1 MNEEIEKLL
10 NREHLQLASIKK
22 RAVAFFIDEML
33 LSFLLIIAMSDSFSK
48 AQTVEDIIILTNTYV
63 MQYIIMK
70 IVYQTFFVM
79 QYGATLG
86 KLAMKIRVID
96 IRTLDNPNFAVSLN
110 RAVFRIISEMIF
122 YLGFLWGMFDLQ
134 RQTWHD
140 KTAKTLVIDA

>member
-96 IRTLDNPNFAVSLN
+96 IRTLDNPNFAISLN

-122 YLGFLWGMFDLQ
+122 YLGFLWGMFDPQ

>member
-22 RAVAFFIDEML
+22 RAMAFFIDEML
-33 LSFLLIIAMSDSFSK
+33 LSFLLIIAMSDSFSN

-86 KLAMKIRVID
+86 KLAMKIKVID
-96 IRTLDNPNFAVSLN
+96 IKTLDNPSFAVSLN

-122 YLGFLWGMFDLQ
+122 YLGFLWGMMDPA

>member
-10 NREHLQLASIKK
+10 NREHLQLASIPK

-48 AQTVEDIIILTNTYV
+48 AQTVEDIILLTNSYI
-63 MQYIIMK
+63 MQYILMK

-96 IRTLDNPNFAVSLN
+96 IATLDNPSFAVSLN
-110 RAVFRIISEMIF
+110 RAIFRIISEMIF
-122 YLGFLWGMFDLQ
+122 YLGFLWGIFDPQ

>member
-22 RAVAFFIDEML
+22 RAMAFFIDEML
-33 LSFLLIIAMSDSFSK
+33 LSFLLIIAMSDSFSNAK
-48 AQTVEDIIILTNTYV
+48 SVEAIIILTNTYI
-63 MQYIIMK
+63 MQYMMMK

-96 IRTLDNPNFAVSLN
+96 IQTLDNPNFAVSLN
-110 RAVFRIISEMIF
+110 RAIFRIISEMIF
-122 YLGFLWGMFDLQ
+122 YLGFLWGMFDPQ

-140 KTAKTLVIDA
+140 KTAKTLVIDV

>member
-10 NREHLQLASIKK
+10 NREHLQLASIQK

-48 AQTVEDIIILTNTYV
+48 AQSVEDIIILTNTYI
-63 MQYIIMK
+63 MQYILMK

-96 IRTLDNPNFAVSLN
+96 IHTLDNPGFAVSLN

-122 YLGFLWGMFDLQ
+122 YLGFLWGMFDPQ